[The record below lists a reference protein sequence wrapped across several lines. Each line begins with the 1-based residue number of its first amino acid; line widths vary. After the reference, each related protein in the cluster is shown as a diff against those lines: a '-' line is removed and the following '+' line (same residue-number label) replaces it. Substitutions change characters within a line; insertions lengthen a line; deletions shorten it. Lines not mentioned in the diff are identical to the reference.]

1 MLFAAFTGGFLGCSW
16 VRGRIDT
23 RQLMDNVFY
32 REKTFLRQLFFRGSA
47 ALACGAEGTSRAS
60 VRKAIPLSGSMR

>member
-32 REKTFLRQLFFRGSA
+32 REKTFLRQLFFRESA
-47 ALACGAEGTSRAS
+47 ARLRMRRPAGR
-60 VRKAIPLSGSMR
+60 RLKAIPLYGSMR